1 MIHTKKITIDLA
13 RPFVNDNILLHEGDV
28 NGSALKIDVYNNG
41 EAFDLTGFTVEYDAT
56 IAGYLAE
63 MDAAASTSEN
73 TITVP
78 VKETMTAYS
87 GLLKIDVKI
96 CKNSEVLF
104 FRTIEANVQSRIINN
119 ATPVDPSDRPVSQF
133 VKDIENIVRGGV
145 EYSSPDTEF
154 TACKDKVEDYLA
166 LPDYSPDDYSY
177 SNIPSDITNNHYDR
191 PNGIDIEIPTGS
203 VTIVLRDAVT
213 EKEWRETVSGTV
225 HRIENL
231 IPGHLYTYTFLDNS
245 ENAVKTGTCK
255 AIGHVRMINGGGN
268 TYNIRDIGGWACD
281 GGRLK
286 YGKIFRGSELNA
298 HVTALTPE
306 QIYLFKDTLDICD
319 EIDLRSDNGAAGIT
333 DTALGIGVGYIRV
346 PLPYYTNILSNT
358 TAGNGPELTAQI
370 MHRIIG
376 NLRDGKVSYIHCEA
390 GADRTATVAMLIE
403 TVCGVSLSD
412 LDRDYELTS
421 FSFGPSGAQNTRRR
435 SDGTDTTANWK
446 TLIARIKTLEGD
458 TFQNKVIRFL
468 LRCGVSIDELN
479 DLRDCLIDGEPEKLV
494 NPYGTAAITRNLT
507 NIHTEN
513 SRDSVVLY
521 QPFETLI
528 IADNMC
534 KITSLSVTMGGM
546 NASKYLS
553 NEKLSIPVVTG
564 DIVITGV
571 ASALDVYTKTE
582 IDSMIGDIETDLS
595 QV

>member
-1 MIHTKKITIDLA
+1 MNEYSKI
-13 RPFVNDNILLHEGDV
+13 GWK
-28 NGSALKIDVYNNG
+28 NGQAPPISAENLNH
-41 EAFDLTGFTVEYDAT
+41 
-56 IAGYLAE
+56 
-63 MDAAASTSEN
+63 MDAAIAEA
-73 TITVP
+73 
-78 VKETMTAYS
+78 VKA
-87 GLLKIDVKI
+87 
-96 CKNSEVLF
+96 
-104 FRTIEANVQSRIINN
+104 IINLEQN
-119 ATPVDPSDRPVSQF
+119 QATIRSVQLTGNNNYPNIDTAIENNVIYRVFVNSDRTPNGWLIFCGSKYFVDVPVSQF
-133 VKDIENIVRGGV
+133 YASRTGEIKYRSGTANNGTVTW
-145 EYSSPDTEF
+145 DTEWKEISSEGSKDDPYSPPDVEF
-154 TACKDKVEDYLA
+154 VSCKDKVDDYLA
-166 LPDYSPDDYSY
+166 LSDYSPDDYSY

-191 PNGIDIEIPTGS
+191 PNGIDVAIPTGS

-231 IPGHLYTYTFLDNS
+231 IPGHLYTYIFLDNS
-245 ENAVKTGTCK
+245 DNAVRTGTCK

-358 TAGNGPELTAQI
+358 VAGNGPELTAQI

-376 NLRDGKVSYIHCEA
+376 NLHDGKVSYIHCEA
-390 GADRTATVAMLIE
+390 GADRTATVVMLIE

-458 TFQNKVIRFL
+458 TFQDKVIRFL

-494 NPYGTAAITRNLT
+494 NPYGNAAITRNLT
-507 NIHTEN
+507 NIHTDN

-534 KITSLSVTMGGM
+534 KIDSLSVTMGGM
-546 NASKYLS
+546 NASEYLTH
-553 NEKLSIPVVTG
+553 EKLSIPIVTG
-564 DIVITGV
+564 NIVITG
-571 ASALDVYTKTE
+571 SATQ
-582 IDSMIGDIETDLS
+582 IDTMLGDIEQQLS
-595 QV
+595 EI